1 MAYQTEAVMIS
12 KDCTTAIE
20 GLAEFGYENNTYPV
34 QVFLPSDL
42 AEALARIGHCD
53 SDEVVIEAPEGAQAA
68 VLGVIRA
75 AWEQNAKQGSKEEIR
90 KAIATGEQE
99 KVDEAIAK
107 HQDKAPKYV
116 MGAPR
121 GGAVGG
127 VTKTR
132 AGSGGKAL
140 LEKLGPE
147 GLKAV
152 LAEHGISMED
162 LA

>member
-1 MAYQTEAVMIS
+1 MVS
-12 KDCTTAIE
+12 KECTTAIAW
-20 GLAEFGYENNTYPV
+20 LAEFGYENNTYPV
-34 QVFLPSDL
+34 QVNLPSDL
-42 AEALARIGHCD
+42 PEALAKIGHCD
-53 SDEVVIEAPEGAQAA
+53 VGEIVIEAPTGALEA
-68 VLGVIRA
+68 VTAVICA

-90 KAIATGEQE
+90 KAILTGEQE
-99 KVDEAIAK
+99 NVDAAIAK
-107 HQDKAPKYV
+107 HQERAPSYV

-121 GGAVGG
+121 GGAEGG

-140 LEKLGPE
+140 LDKLGAE

-152 LAEHGISMED
+152 LAEHGISLDD

>member
-1 MAYQTEAVMIS
+1 MIS
-12 KDCTTAIE
+12 KDCTTKVE
-20 GLAEFGYENNTYPV
+20 GLAEFGYENSYYPV
-34 QVFLPSDL
+34 QVFLPASL
-42 AEALARIGHCD
+42 PEALAKIGHC
-53 SDEVVIEAPEGAQAA
+53 SEDEVVIEAPQGALDA
-68 VLGVIRA
+68 VTAVICA

-107 HQDKAPKYV
+107 HQERSPKYV

-152 LAEHGISMED
+152 LAEHGISMDD
-162 LA
+162 LS

>member
-1 MAYQTEAVMIS
+1 MIS
-12 KDCTTAIE
+12 KDCTTAIA

-34 QVFLPSDL
+34 QVFLPEDL
-42 AEALARIGHCD
+42 PEALAKIGRCD
-53 SDEVVIEAPEGAQAA
+53 VREIEVEAPQGALEA
-68 VLGVIRA
+68 VTAVINA

-107 HQDKAPKYV
+107 HQERAPKYI

-121 GGAVGG
+121 GGATGG

-140 LEKLGPE
+140 LEKLGAE

-152 LAEHGISMED
+152 LAEHGISMDD
-162 LA
+162 LS